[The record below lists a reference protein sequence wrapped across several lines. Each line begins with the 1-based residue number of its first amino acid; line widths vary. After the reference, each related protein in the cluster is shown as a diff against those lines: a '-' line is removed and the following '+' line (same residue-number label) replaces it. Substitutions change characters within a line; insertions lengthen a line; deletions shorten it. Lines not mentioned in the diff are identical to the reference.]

1 VTALLAQTDG
11 IETYQVTLGSGGG
24 LCIGGG
30 GTNIATFSA
39 TVADDAPV
47 FEVSDRLREAFGD
60 LTGAGEIKVE
70 AGGGGGFS
78 ATAVQVI
85 VQADDPLTLRTAAEQ
100 GRGAVAG
107 APDVVDVTSVLASSA
122 PRIDVKVDRLAAT
135 RAGLTEAATGR
146 AVAAAMRGTP
156 LGQLTVDG
164 ATRCVVSGSRRRR
177 TTSSNCAHC
186 RCRPPA
192 ASCPR
197 AGRHRVRSGGFG
209 QGCRAS
215 AGLISSTAITPSW
228 YRRSTPWSSAPRN
241 ASRPG
246 ARVRPRRPL
255 RPETAN
261 RSPSV
266 KAPPGRRRARMT
278 WYGSSRRRGRGT
290 RRSSNSSGKPCL
302 VVRWPSSRPTARY
315 GPRSPD

>member
-1 VTALLAQTDG
+1 MWAAPAVMMPSISSVSPAVRSTRRIRRSRSSPRLVTALLAQTDG

-100 GRGAVAG
+100 GRGAVART
-107 APDVVDVTSVLASSA
+107 PDVVDVTSVLASSA

-164 ATRCVVSGSRRRR
+164 ATRCVVSRF
-177 TTSSNCAHC
+177 
-186 RCRPPA
+186 PA
-192 ASCPR
+192 APDNLEQLRALPLPTAGGVVPSGRSPPCPKW
-197 AGRHRVRSGGFG
+197 RVRSRVSRIGGSH
-209 QGCRAS
+209 QLDRDHSVLVPTLYSVVERAKERLQ
-215 AGLISSTAITPSW
+215 A
-228 YRRSTPWSSAPRN
+228 
-241 ASRPG
+241 
-246 ARVRPRRPL
+246 
-255 RPETAN
+255 
-261 RSPSV
+261 
-266 KAPPGRRRARMT
+266 RRAGAPAT
-278 WYGSSRRRGRGT
+278 
-290 RRSSNSSGKPCL
+290 
-302 VVRWPSSRPTARY
+302 TAEARD
-315 GPRSPD
+315 GEPVTVS